1 MTLYLDHTG
10 PLITYEDGVLRM
22 ADLNPQA
29 EVKWRM
35 SRWEMFR
42 LGFACICAALTK
54 AAGEKPDEH

>member
-1 MTLYLDHTG
+1 MQLYLDHTG
-10 PLITYEDGVLRM
+10 PLITYEDGLLRM

-42 LGFACICAALTK
+42 LGFACIRAA
-54 AAGEKPDEH
+54 ARRARGA